1 MNETSP
7 ITAFLDGYQMMSD
20 EVQVAIAICITITVL
35 VLIWLLRE
43 ISKAIFSGIVSR
55 TDAKGVLVASIY
67 HSEDGELHIFE
78 HESDKV
84 PKITRDNIFNFPSD
98 NLTKGNVDD

>member
-1 MNETSP
+1 MHYYNRTRP
-7 ITAFLDGYQMMSD
+7 D
-20 EVQVAIAICITITVL
+20 L
-35 VLIWLLRE
+35 VTRRNIE
-43 ISKAIFSGIVSR
+43 SYIFWNSFQNR
-55 TDAKGVLVASIY
+55 CKGVLVASIY